1 MLKKY
6 IMSPGPTEVPP
17 SVLLRTAEPIIHHRT
32 SEFEKVLASVS
43 EGLKEIFKTSNSVL
57 TFASSGT
64 GAMQGAVSSFLSP
77 GDKAVCIRGGKFG
90 ERWGEICKAFG
101 VEVIAIDV
109 PWGESVD
116 PASVQKALKENPD
129 VKAVYATHCET
140 STGTLHDIQA
150 LGDIVSKTPAIL
162 VVDAVS
168 SMGSERCMTDE
179 WGLDIVVTGSQKALM
194 LPPGLAFA
202 SVSDKAWELTKTAKC
217 PEYYFSYTKAR
228 KSLEKGTTAYTPAV
242 SLIMGLD
249 EALKII
255 NKEGIE
261 AVWTRTEEMGKA
273 MRAGMIRMGLEIF
286 SKRPASALTSVIV
299 PEGVNGDALP
309 KKVRVEYGV
318 TIAGGQDSLK
328 GKIFRVST
336 MGYADLMDVPMA
348 LTVIGMALKELGFDA
363 EIGRA
368 VDAAAKVLYEYKV
381 RRSGE

>member
-43 EGLKEIFKTSNSVL
+43 EGLKEVFKTSNSVL

-77 GDKAVCIRGGKFG
+77 GDKAICIRGGKFG

-116 PASVQKALKENPD
+116 PTSVDKALKANPD
-129 VKAVYATHCET
+129 VKAVYSTHCET

-150 LGDIVSKTPAIL
+150 LGAIVSKTPAIL

-168 SMGSERCMTDE
+168 SMGSEKCLTDE
-179 WGLDIVVTGSQKALM
+179 WGIDIVVTGSQKALM

-202 SVSDKAWELTKTAKC
+202 SVSEKAWALTKTAKC

-228 KSLEKGTTAYTPAV
+228 KSLEKNTTAYTPAV

-255 NKEGIE
+255 KQEGIE

-273 MRAGMIRMGLEIF
+273 MRAGMIRMGLELY
-286 SKRPASALTSVIV
+286 SKRPASALTSVNV
-299 PEGVNGDALP
+299 PQGVNGDALP
-309 KKVRVEYGV
+309 KKVRVEYGL
-318 TIAGGQDSLK
+318 TIAGGQDELK

-368 VDAAAKVLYEYKV
+368 IDAAVEVLYAYKV
-381 RRSGE
+381 RKTAK